1 MRILTVLA
9 AALAALLTGCAGI
22 STSDIEAVDRG
33 VFVPSGRVAIDI
45 SRHGD
50 SPSHPHTGHAVEI
63 GVTGGEGS
71 DKQEI
76 GAGSDPV
83 VFGGRTFNAPVELK
97 HDFEFRFA
105 EVVYRYRHF
114 FGKGS
119 FGIEALG
126 GLGYA
131 QLDMTVASPL
141 QTTSEKLSSGGLVGA
156 FGVVWSFL
164 PGTSLQSRL
173 TLFASGQ
180 NEDVTSALRFDAY
193 IVQAIG
199 RHAAARAGI
208 VSWAVRSNRDAD
220 EDFSSGK
227 SPINVRFSGPALGFE
242 LMF

>member
-22 STSDIEAVDRG
+22 NTSDIEAVDRG

-45 SRHGD
+45 SPQSE
-50 SPSHPHTGHAVEI
+50 SPSQPHTGHAIEI

-71 DKQEI
+71 DKQQI

-83 VFGGRTFNAPVELK
+83 VFGGRTFNAPVELQ

-114 FGKGS
+114 FGKGT

-141 QTTSEKLSSGGLVGA
+141 QTGSEKLSGGGLVGA
-156 FGVVWSFL
+156 FGVVWSFR
-164 PGTSLQSRL
+164 PSTSLQSRI

-199 RHAAARAGI
+199 RYAALRAGY
-208 VSWAVRSNRDAD
+208 VSWGVRSARDAD
-220 EDFSSGK
+220 DTSSSGK
-227 SPINVRFSGPALGFE
+227 SPINVRFAGPALGLE